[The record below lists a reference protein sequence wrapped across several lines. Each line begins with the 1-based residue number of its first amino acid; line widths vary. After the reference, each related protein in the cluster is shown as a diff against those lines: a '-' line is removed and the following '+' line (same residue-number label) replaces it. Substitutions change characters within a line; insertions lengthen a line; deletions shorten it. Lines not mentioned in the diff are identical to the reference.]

1 MLQRI
6 LAAQP
11 LACIFLLSAA
21 LSATDTLT
29 TTDGSQHNGT
39 LISAT
44 ATTITFRERK
54 TLHHYPKSSV
64 QSIEMNTGVDSSPAL
79 SRSRRAAGSA
89 NNVELPAGTEIA
101 VLANQTIDSST
112 ATAGQI
118 FPADVAEDV
127 MDAVGRV
134 VIPKGSLA
142 ELVLRS
148 ASRGGVTSNAEMALD
163 LQSIKV
169 GNRRYVV
176 NTADLEQK
184 AQGGVGANKRT
195 AEMVG
200 GGAVLGTLIG
210 AIAGGG
216 KGAAIGAV
224 AGAGAGA
231 GTQVLTRGKSVKVPA
246 ETTLRFKLDQP
257 LMLQAAYVRRSFR

>member
-1 MLQRI
+1 MRQRI
-6 LAAQP
+6 LAP
-11 LACIFLLSAA
+11 FVIACIFLLCAGVSAA
-21 LSATDTLT
+21 DTLT

-39 LISAT
+39 LVSAT

-127 MDAVGRV
+127 MDAAGRV

-257 LMLQAAYVRRSFR
+257 LMLQAAY

>member
-1 MLQRI
+1 MMLQRI
-6 LAAQP
+6 FVP
-11 LACIFLLSAA
+11 PACIFLLCAG
-21 LSATDTLT
+21 LSATDTLI
-29 TTDGSQHNGT
+29 TTDGTQHTGT
-39 LISAT
+39 LVSAT
-44 ATTITFRERK
+44 SSTITFRERK
-54 TLHHYPKSSV
+54 TLHRYPKSSV
-64 QSIEMNTGVDSSPAL
+64 RSVEMNTGTDSFPGL
-79 SRSRRAAGSA
+79 SHSERAAGSA
-89 NNVELPAGTEIA
+89 THVELPAGTEIA

-112 ATAGQI
+112 ATEGQI
-118 FPADVAEDV
+118 FPADVAENV
-127 MDAVGRV
+127 IDAAGRV

-148 ASRGGVTSNAEMALD
+148 ASRGSLTSNAEMALD

-169 GNRRYVV
+169 GNRRYLV
-176 NTADLEQK
+176 NTADLEQR

-231 GTQVLTRGKSVKVPA
+231 GTQVLTRGKTVKVPA

-257 LMLQAAYVRRSFR
+257 LTLQAAY

>member
-1 MLQRI
+1 MLQRSFV
-6 LAAQP
+6 P
-11 LACIFLLSAA
+11 PVCIFLLCAC
-21 LSATDTLT
+21 LSATDTLVM
-29 TTDGSQHNGT
+29 TDGTQHAGS
-39 LISAT
+39 LVSAT
-44 ATTITFRERK
+44 PSTITFRERK
-54 TLHHYPKSSV
+54 ILHRYPRSSV
-64 QSIEMNTGVDSSPAL
+64 RSIEMNTGGDSFPP
-79 SRSRRAAGSA
+79 RSERTPGSA
-89 NNVELPAGTEIA
+89 NHVELPAGTEIA

-112 ATAGQI
+112 ATDGQI
-118 FPADVAEDV
+118 FPADVAENV
-127 MDAVGRV
+127 MDASGRV

-148 ASRGGVTSNAEMALD
+148 ASRGGLTANAEMALD

-169 GNRRYVV
+169 GNRRYLV

-184 AQGGVGANKRT
+184 AQGAVGANKRT

-231 GTQVLTRGKSVKVPA
+231 GTQVLTRGKAVKVPA
-246 ETTLRFKLDQP
+246 ETTLRFRLDQP
-257 LMLQAAYVRRSFR
+257 LTLQAAY

>member
-1 MLQRI
+1 LRRNH
-6 LAAQP
+6 
-11 LACIFLLSAA
+11 LLVSLLLCAG

-39 LISAT
+39 LVSAT
-44 ATTITFRERK
+44 STTITFRERK

-64 QSIEMNTGVDSSPAL
+64 QSIEMNTGTDGSPAL
-79 SRSRRAAGSA
+79 SRRQADGSR

-112 ATAGQI
+112 ATEGQI
-118 FPADVAEDV
+118 FPADVAENV
-127 MDAVGRV
+127 MDASGRV

-148 ASRGGVTSNAEMALD
+148 ASRGGLTSNAEIALD

-169 GNRRYVV
+169 GNRRYLV

-231 GTQVLTRGKSVKVPA
+231 GTQVLTRGKTVKVPA

-257 LMLQAAYVRRSFR
+257 LTLQAAY

>member
-1 MLQRI
+1 MLQRMFWP
-6 LAAQP
+6 QP
-11 LACIFLLSAA
+11 LACIFLLCAG

-29 TTDGSQHNGT
+29 MTDGTHHNGT
-39 LISAT
+39 LVSAT
-44 ATTITFRERK
+44 STGITFRERK

-64 QSIEMNTGVDSSPAL
+64 QSIEMNTGVESSPAL
-79 SRSRRAAGSA
+79 SRSERASGSA

-118 FPADVAEDV
+118 FPADVAENV
-127 MDAVGRV
+127 MDAQGRV

-142 ELVLRS
+142 ELILRS

-169 GNRRYVV
+169 GN
-176 NTADLEQK
+176 
-184 AQGGVGANKRT
+184 
-195 AEMVG
+195 

-210 AIAGGG
+210 AIA
-216 KGAAIGAV
+216 
-224 AGAGAGA
+224 
-231 GTQVLTRGKSVKVPA
+231 RG
-246 ETTLRFKLDQP
+246 RQG
-257 LMLQAAYVRRSFR
+257 RRHRSSCGSWSRGRDTSAHSW

>member
-1 MLQRI
+1 MLQRTFA
-6 LAAQP
+6 LL
-11 LACIFLLSAA
+11 LACIFLLCAS

-29 TTDGSQHNGT
+29 MQDGTTHTGT
-39 LISAT
+39 LVSAT
-44 ATTITFRERK
+44 TTSITFREGK

-64 QSIEMNTGVDSSPAL
+64 RTVEMNSGADSSSAL
-79 SRSRRAAGSA
+79 TTRSKRVVAGSTK
-89 NNVELPAGTEIA
+89 NVELPAGTEIA
-101 VLANQTIDSST
+101 VHVNQTIDSST

-118 FPADVAEDV
+118 FSADVAENV
-127 MDAVGRV
+127 TDAAGRV
-134 VIPKGSLA
+134 VIPKGSPA

-148 ASRGGVTSNAEMALD
+148 ASRGGVASNAELALD

-184 AQGGVGANKRT
+184 AQGGLGANKRT

-200 GGAVLGTLIG
+200 GGAALGTLIG

-216 KGAAIGAV
+216 KGAAIGAL

-231 GTQVLTRGKSVKVPA
+231 GTQVLTRGKTVKVPA

-257 LMLQAAYVRRSFR
+257 LTLQAAY